1 MNLIDIF
8 DGVTGGVSLYSPLFG
23 DWNLVENRH
32 QNVKVFNVI

>member
-23 DWNLVENRH
+23 EV
-32 QNVKVFNVI
+32 QFATVKLINETKL